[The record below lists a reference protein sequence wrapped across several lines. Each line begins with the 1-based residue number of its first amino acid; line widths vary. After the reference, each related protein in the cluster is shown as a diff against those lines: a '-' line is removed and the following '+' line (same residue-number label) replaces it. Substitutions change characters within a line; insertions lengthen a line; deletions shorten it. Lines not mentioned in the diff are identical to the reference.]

1 MTKFQKN
8 FEENKVSDETFFTL
22 TEKEL
27 TEFIEVKL
35 PEIKHVLD
43 YLRDQ

>member
-1 MTKFQKN
+1 MTESQKN
-8 FEENKVSDETFFTL
+8 FEENQVSNETFFTL

-27 TEFIEVKL
+27 TEFIEAKL
-35 PEIKHVLD
+35 PEIKHVID